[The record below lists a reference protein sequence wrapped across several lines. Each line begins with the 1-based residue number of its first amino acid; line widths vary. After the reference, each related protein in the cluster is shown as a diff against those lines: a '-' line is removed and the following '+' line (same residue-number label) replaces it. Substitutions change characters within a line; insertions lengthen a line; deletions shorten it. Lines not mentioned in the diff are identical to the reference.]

1 MRRSLDYALTY
12 NLHIRVI
19 TATHQDLYANVRE
32 GLFREDLYYRLKVFP
47 IQLPTLMQRRE
58 DIPLLADHFIQLM
71 SQKTGKYISGLS
83 PSAQHRFMKIVY
95 TEHRPLKGCRP
106 PRRAGTE
113 SGPAIEDR
121 E

>member
-1 MRRSLDYALTY
+1 MTY

-83 PSAQHRFMKIVY
+83 PSALHRFMKLFIPN
-95 TEHRPLKGCRP
+95 TGRSKAAG
-106 PRRAGTE
+106 RRVE
-113 SGPAIEDR
+113 QGPKAVQR
-121 E
+121 